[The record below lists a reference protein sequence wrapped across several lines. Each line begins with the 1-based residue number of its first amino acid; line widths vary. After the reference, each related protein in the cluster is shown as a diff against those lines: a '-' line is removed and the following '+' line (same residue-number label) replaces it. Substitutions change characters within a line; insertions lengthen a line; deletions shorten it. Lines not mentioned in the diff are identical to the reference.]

1 MRHRLFHA
9 IVIAGASMACG
20 GGEESSST
28 TDAGTDANLVDADK
42 ADSGAV
48 DSNVVD
54 SGGAD
59 TTSADTTPTVDA
71 TPDVC
76 DGGCGSSCFP
86 CIK

>member
-1 MRHRLFHA
+1 MMTAMRHRLFHA

-28 TDAGTDANLVDADK
+28 VDSGT
-42 ADSGAV
+42 ADSNAA
-48 DSNVVD
+48 DSNVTDSSDSSVVD
-54 SGGAD
+54 S
-59 TTSADTTPTVDA
+59 SAPETPPTVDA